1 MTEQALGLQKEVYLC
16 FIDYTD
22 AFDKVH
28 DDIITQLTELKI
40 DGKDPTV
47 KKKTQKKSEEIAA
60 HNYTGR
66 HGNILI

>member
-1 MTEQALGLQKEVYLC
+1 MIEQALGLQKDVYLC

-47 KKKTQKKSEEIAA
+47 IKKPKKSQKK
-60 HNYTGR
+60 
-66 HGNILI
+66 

>member
-1 MTEQALGLQKEVYLC
+1 MIEQALALQKEVYLC

-47 KKKTQKKSEEIAA
+47 IKKQKKSEEIAA
-60 HNYTGR
+60 HSYTGR
-66 HGNILI
+66 LGNILI

>member
-47 KKKTQKKSEEIAA
+47 KKKTRKSQNKQQHTITQEDMVI
-60 HNYTGR
+60 Y
-66 HGNILI
+66 

>member
-1 MTEQALGLQKEVYLC
+1 MIEQALGLQKEVYLC

-47 KKKTQKKSEEIAA
+47 IKNRKIQKK
-60 HNYTGR
+60 
-66 HGNILI
+66 